1 MKKKI
6 IVCLCAVAFVGV
18 VAVILYNHF
27 KLYRFKGFDLAS
39 IKIAMKNEK
48 CVLNPMQNGGGHLNF
63 FIAHAGGAMIENHQH
78 FTYTNSKEA
87 LLQSIDEGFK
97 FIELDLML
105 DSDGEI
111 FAAHDY
117 EHFYKIT
124 NAKFEDKNA
133 LQSPPSKDYLKKAKI
148 YGRFSVLDKEA
159 INAIF
164 MENENIF
171 LVTDKLNDFEALNT
185 QFSGFKD
192 RIIIEAFGVSN
203 YFKARKMGFK
213 YAMLS
218 TNDINLAKSFNIP
231 MIAAHTSILQSQ
243 KGIEEAQDFIAN
255 GGCIMLFSSNE
266 KAFIDKHKGKSVT
279 QFYVDN
285 YDIKQNRCKFD
296 DKSKCRTY

>member
-1 MKKKI
+1 M
-6 IVCLCAVAFVGV
+6 
-18 VAVILYNHF
+18 
-27 KLYRFKGFDLAS
+27 
-39 IKIAMKNEK
+39 
-48 CVLNPMQNGGGHLNF
+48 
-63 FIAHAGGAMIENHQH
+63 
-78 FTYTNSKEA
+78 
-87 LLQSIDEGFK
+87 QSIDEGFK

-148 YGRFSVLDKEA
+148 YERFSVLDKEA

-218 TNDINLAKSFNIP
+218 TNDINLAKKFNIA
-231 MIAAHTSILQSQ
+231 MIAAHTSLLQSQ

-296 DKSKCRTY
+296 DESKCKTY